1 MGLNATAVLGLLMFC
16 ISARWRKARRTGCVA
31 SRIRLVLHIA
41 FRHAASTWCVWY
53 GERTCPAAL
62 LKRQQYIWPGVGYN
76 TIARLAII
84 AVWRF
89 LPCISEGSIEI
100 SWKQQQLL
108 SICRTV
114 RYSRFTST
122 CIPNGVL
129 QGCVRYGYRGYRT
142 EVTEV
147 SGIGIDVVTNLPKCP
162 VPVLMS

>member
-1 MGLNATAVLGLLMFC
+1 MNTACLVYRLPARSFNLVRMVRRTQVLGRVTQ
-16 ISARWRKARRTGCVA
+16 S
-31 SRIRLVLHIA
+31 SRNSI
-41 FRHAASTWCVWY
+41 
-53 GERTCPAAL
+53 
-62 LKRQQYIWPGVGYN
+62 KPGVGYN

>member
-1 MGLNATAVLGLLMFC
+1 MSHHEYGLCC
-16 ISARWRKARRTGCVA
+16 ISPSGTQLQPGAYGTENA
-31 SRIRLVLHIA
+31 SSRPRYSSRNSI
-41 FRHAASTWCVWY
+41 
-53 GERTCPAAL
+53 
-62 LKRQQYIWPGVGYN
+62 KPGVGYN
-76 TIARLAII
+76 TTARLAII

>member
-1 MGLNATAVLGLLMFC
+1 MFC

-53 GERTCPAAL
+53 GERKCPAAL
-62 LKRQQYIWPGVGYN
+62 LKRQQYIKPGVGYN
-76 TIARLAII
+76 TTARLGII

-89 LPCISEGSIEI
+89 LPCISEGSIAI

-114 RYSRFTST
+114 RYSRVRS
-122 CIPNGVL
+122 VWMSYRRYRS
-129 QGCVRYGYRGYRT
+129 VRYRYGCRT
-142 EVTEV
+142 ELTEV
-147 SGIGIDVVTNLPKCP
+147 SGTSMDIVPKLPKCP
-162 VPVLMS
+162 VPV